1 MLLDR
6 VFPLVRLTG
15 QLAYVSRIKAFPTP
29 LPMFALWVVKP
40 HHVIPHLKLL
50 FLKSFNSTIIFS
62 VQFSLFEAK
71 FLTVCYRLWHGTL
84 TLWNCFL
91 ENQYDITVPE
101 TAYGYFMHCKRRRC
115 FFATCDDLFLHIA
128 TSLSSN
134 LAVLK
139 IRGQVLYIL
148 RGFWY

>member
-15 QLAYVSRIKAFPTP
+15 QLAYVSRTKAFPTP
-29 LPMFALWVVKP
+29 LPMFALSVVKP

-71 FLTVCYRLWHGTL
+71 FLTVWIYS
-84 TLWNCFL
+84 
-91 ENQYDITVPE
+91 Q
-101 TAYGYFMHCKRRRC
+101 
-115 FFATCDDLFLHIA
+115 
-128 TSLSSN
+128 
-134 LAVLK
+134 VLK
-139 IRGQVLYIL
+139 EKQGLKRVRLN
-148 RGFWY
+148 FWEEYRKE